1 MKFLAKLW
9 RGEYSLAKTY
19 WLFNVLAGV
28 VVNIPISIFGML
40 SQRAQSENATLFFA
54 FICLTVSYGL
64 IALVGLWRSSNNY
77 TGNQFWAVISKIVV
91 CIGLLFV
98 GSSIVT
104 TFAVGAGYALFA
116 ILSMGL
122 AVAYIEHYSASEKN
136 NPIQPI
142 VGVSQSPS
150 KNIIVD
156 NVNSELVWEDISKEF
171 NSSIRKEGLW
181 TKCFV
186 ESNGDENKAKLQYLK
201 IRFDEESKKPIFQE
215 KQESSKGITSTSAPV
230 ASSKMALQQDIFTIN
245 AQPKVDSVD
254 YNQYAASS
262 LLSKG
267 MFVKKQYKD
276 RTLFYLH
283 NGNVASIS
291 GQLVK
296 VFDSDVFLKKA
307 IDKGTIGD
315 RHPSGLLVSFD
326 KDSIK

>member
-9 RGEYSLAKTY
+9 CGEYSLVKTY

-28 VVNIPISIFGML
+28 IVNILISIFEKM
-40 SQRAQSENATLFFA
+40 SAKTQSENATIFFA
-54 FICLTVSYGL
+54 FICVTVSYGL

-77 TGNQFWAVISKIVV
+77 TGNQFWAVISKVV
-91 CIGLLFV
+91 VGIGLLLV
-98 GSSIVT
+98 VSSIVT
-104 TFAVGAGYALFA
+104 IFAVGAGYALFA

-122 AVAYIEHYSASEKN
+122 AVAYIEHYSTSQKN
-136 NPIQPI
+136 NFIQPN
-142 VGVSQSPS
+142 VVASQNSS
-150 KNIIVD
+150 NKVVIE
-156 NVNSELVWEDISKEF
+156 NVNSDLVWEGISKEF
-171 NSSIRKEGLW
+171 NSSNRREGLW

-201 IRFDEESKKPIFQE
+201 IRFDEESKKPKLQD
-215 KQESSKGITSTSAPV
+215 KQEPSKNIIATPTAV
-230 ASSKMALQQDIFTIN
+230 MSSKMALPQDIFTIN
-245 AQPKVDSVD
+245 AQPRVDSVD
-254 YNQYAASS
+254 YDQYAASS
-262 LLSKG
+262 LLNMG
-267 MFVKKQYKD
+267 MFEKKQYKD

-283 NGNVASIS
+283 NGDVASIS

-296 VFDSDVFLKKA
+296 VFDSDVFLKRA